1 MKNIFRV
8 FANDWKRI
16 GRNVVA
22 LVVVMGLSVLPS
34 LYAWFN
40 ILSNWDP
47 YGSDSTSNIKV
58 AVAYDDTGIDI
69 SGMNVNISTNIIEA
83 LKTNDTIG
91 WVFTDTSEEAIE
103 GVWAGDYY
111 AALIMPE
118 DFSRD
123 MVSFLADNM
132 THPEIIYYTNQK
144 KNAIAPKITDKA
156 KTAVQQQVNATFI
169 SSLTEAIMKSADI
182 AVVNFEVPLGGEPY
196 SGYPAFSAPEDFALA
211 LQKAG
216 FDFFLLANNHCLDRR
231 TRGFVRTIQAL
242 DSLGIRH
249 TGTFL
254 DCDHRHRTYPMLLR
268 KKDFRIIMLNY
279 TYGTNGLKVD
289 IPRIINYID
298 KEIMKGDIAEA
309 KLFNPEFIIA
319 NMHWGLEYERI
330 PSREQRELAD
340 WLLRQGVDLVIGSH
354 PHVVQPMELR
364 RGKEGVTDRL
374 VVYSLGNFISN
385 MSREHTDGG
394 VMVKVVLGRKG
405 LRRYIVSAQYSL
417 IYSSRY
423 KNEQGKEDIRVV
435 TAASWLGKNQNSS
448 FSVDSALIKYVNN
461 TRLFLKGNNKEV
473 EEYIFE

>member
-182 AVVNFEVPLGGEPY
+182 ADNIGAIKDSDGNNINKENVSGNSILDILIAKLQVVNTQVSTFDSVLTAVSNIISTEQSTSDTAAAISPDLSVKFDSEKAILNELNNTIGKSNLIDSTIFANIANDINTIQGYMNSVSEIYDDMGYNVADFDNSISQMGSSIANTLELVHNLESQLSDSITKLVDFKSSGTY
-196 SGYPAFSAPEDFALA
+196 SLLQTAVAFNTEELASFISAP
-211 LQKAG
+211 
-216 FDFFLLANNHCLDRR
+216 
-231 TRGFVRTIQAL
+231 VTI
-242 DSLGIRH
+242 
-249 TGTFL
+249 GT
-254 DCDHRHRTYPMLLR
+254 
-268 KKDFRIIMLNY
+268 
-279 TYGTNGLKVD
+279 
-289 IPRIINYID
+289 
-298 KEIMKGDIAEA
+298 
-309 KLFNPEFIIA
+309 
-319 NMHWGLEYERI
+319 
-330 PSREQRELAD
+330 
-340 WLLRQGVDLVIGSH
+340 VDLYPIENYGY
-354 PHVVQPMELR
+354 L
-364 RGKEGVTDRL
+364 
-374 VVYSLGNFISN
+374 SL
-385 MSREHTDGG
+385 T
-394 VMVKVVLGRKG
+394 
-405 LRRYIVSAQYSL
+405 
-417 IYSSRY
+417 
-423 KNEQGKEDIRVV
+423 
-435 TAASWLGKNQNSS
+435 
-448 FSVDSALIKYVNN
+448 
-461 TRLFLKGNNKEV
+461 
-473 EEYIFE
+473 